1 MRKSST
7 CFQCFLCFP
16 RFLWWFRPE
25 SQKPEQIRT
34 DLAHENPR
42 LGSEVVLSLLLLIN
56 ELSFGQRCKSVLKLK
71 GMDEWNA
78 APQAGGNKK
87 INDFVVRFA
96 NVNGTG
102 SASANALFTKAI
114 FRLGVPVT
122 PKNIFPSNI
131 QGLPTWYEVR
141 VSEKGY
147 LGRREGVDLMV
158 AVNPQSM
165 KKDYADVHPGGYFL
179 YDSTKPLPPEYER
192 TDITHLGIPMTA
204 LCNEQYS
211 DARQRQ
217 LFKNIVYIGAL
228 SALFDIEFTVLEQL
242 IGEQFK
248 GKEKLIEPN
257 IKALT
262 MGVEY
267 VRENFE
273 CPFDLRVER
282 RDLLGDKI
290 LYSGNS
296 ACALGAIYAG
306 ATVAAWYPI
315 TPSTSVV
322 DAFAKYAAKY
332 RVDAETGKNNYAIVQ
347 AEDELAAIGMVMGA
361 CWNGARAFTATS
373 GPGVSLMNE
382 FLGLGYFAE
391 VPTVLIDVQR
401 TGPSTGMPTRTQQSD
416 ILLAAYASHGDTK
429 HPLLFPASPRECFEM
444 TALAFD
450 LTEQLQTPV
459 IVMTDLD
466 LGMNDHVTQP
476 LTWDDSRAYNR
487 GKVLTAEQLDFL
499 GKSIARMQTVMDEHD
514 VVTNGNGHVDP
525 GMASELEAQPHGD
538 HSMTQPLEQ
547 FKGKFGRY
555 LDIDDDGIPYRTIPG
570 THETRGAFVTRGSS
584 RDEYAVYTEDG
595 DAYRRN
601 VDRLNRKW
609 NTAKELVPAPVF
621 SDAKTRNRD
630 SESNEVIPSASAET
644 AIQNPE
650 SEIQN
655 AVVFF
660 GTSTYA
666 AEEAIEMLAD
676 EGIHLDAMRVRAFP
690 FGRAFREF
698 VDSHDRI
705 FVIEQNRDA
714 QFKSL
719 MMIELAIDPAKL
731 VSVLNYDGM
740 PITADNIFRQI
751 HTELQR

>member
-1 MRKSST
+1 M
-7 CFQCFLCFP
+7 
-16 RFLWWFRPE
+16 
-25 SQKPEQIRT
+25 
-34 DLAHENPR
+34 
-42 LGSEVVLSLLLLIN
+42 SLN
-56 ELSFGQRCKSVLKLK
+56 
-71 GMDEWNA
+71 N
-78 APQAGGNKK
+78 NTK

-102 SASANALFTKAI
+102 SASANALFTKAV
-114 FRLGVPVT
+114 FRMGVPVT

-147 LGRREGVDLMV
+147 LGRREGVDVMV

-165 KKDYADVHPGGYFL
+165 KKDYADVRAGGYFV
-179 YDSTKPLPPEYER
+179 YDNTKPLAPAYDR
-192 TDITHLGIPMTA
+192 TDIAHIGIPMTA
-204 LCNEQYS
+204 LCNAEYT

-228 SALFDIEFTVLEQL
+228 ATLFDIEFSMLEGL
-242 IGEQFK
+242 IAEQFK

-257 IKALT
+257 IRALQL
-262 MGVEY
+262 GVGYVKEHFEY
-267 VRENFE
+267 
-273 CPFDLRVER
+273 PFSLRVER

-306 ATVAAWYPI
+306 ATIAAWYPI

-322 DAFAKYAAKY
+322 DAFAKYCSKY

-361 CWNGARAFTATS
+361 MWNGARAFTATS

-429 HPLLFPASPRECFEM
+429 HPLLFPASPKECFEM
-444 TALAFD
+444 TAAAFD
-450 LTEQLQTPV
+450 LTERLQTPV

-476 LTWDDSRAYNR
+476 LTWDDSRAYDR
-487 GKVLTAEQLDFL
+487 GKVLTSAQLEAITA
-499 GKSIARMQTVMDEHD
+499 GSMK
-514 VVTNGNGHVDP
+514 GNGDGRRTSTP
-525 GMASELEAQPHGD
+525 GLPGRDGSDETAGE
-538 HSMTQPLEQ
+538 PLQQ
-547 FKGKFGRY
+547 FCGKFGRY

-570 THETRGAFVTRGSS
+570 THTTYGAFVTRGSS
-584 RDEYAVYTEDG
+584 RDEYAAYTEDG
-595 DAYRRN
+595 EAYRRN
-601 VDRLNRKW
+601 VDRLARKW
-609 NTAKELVPAPVF
+609 DTAKELVPPPVF
-621 SDAKTRNRD
+621 FGPGMSH
-630 SESNEVIPSASAET
+630 
-644 AIQNPE
+644 E
-650 SEIQN
+650 SEPG
-655 AVVFF
+655 AVVTGHTDGMIFF

-666 AEEAIEMLAD
+666 AEEAIEMLAGD
-676 EGIHLDAMRVRAFP
+676 GVLLDAMRPRAFP
-690 FGRAFREF
+690 FGSAFREF
-698 VDSHDRI
+698 VSSHERL

-714 QFKSL
+714 QFRSL
-719 MMIELAIDPAKL
+719 MMIELGVDASKL

-740 PITADNIFRQI
+740 PITADNIYRQI
-751 HTELQR
+751 KASFEKT

>member
-1 MRKSST
+1 MHD
-7 CFQCFLCFP
+7 QVP
-16 RFLWWFRPE
+16 
-25 SQKPEQIRT
+25 
-34 DLAHENPR
+34 
-42 LGSEVVLSLLLLIN
+42 GSELGRTS
-56 ELSFGQRCKSVLKLK
+56 
-71 GMDEWNA
+71 
-78 APQAGGNKK
+78 AGTKV
-87 INDFVVRFA
+87 NDFVVRFA

-114 FRLGVPVT
+114 FRKGVPVT

-147 LGRREGVDLMV
+147 LGRREGVDVMV

-165 KKDYADVHPGGYFL
+165 KKDYADTREGGYFV
-179 YDSTKPLPPEYER
+179 YDSTKPLPPDYTR

-204 LCNEQYS
+204 LCNEQFT

-217 LFKNIVYIGAL
+217 LFKNIVYIGAV
-228 SALFDIEFTVLEQL
+228 SALFDIDFSVLEGL

-257 IKALT
+257 ITAL
-262 MGVEY
+262 MLGVNFAK
-267 VRENFE
+267 ENFE

-322 DAFAKYAAKY
+322 DAFAKYCSKY
-332 RVDAETGKNNYAIVQ
+332 RVDAETGRNNYAIVQ

-361 CWNGARAFTATS
+361 MWNGARAFTATS

-416 ILLAAYASHGDTK
+416 ILLAAYASHGDTR
-429 HPLLFPASPRECFEM
+429 HPLLLPSTPKECFEM

-450 LTEQLQTPV
+450 LSEQLQTPV

-466 LGMNDHVTQP
+466 LGMNDHITEP
-476 LTWDDSRAYNR
+476 LTWDESRHWKR
-487 GKVLTAEQLDFL
+487 GKVLTPEQLDKIY
-499 GKSIARMQTVMDEHD
+499 GGM
-514 VVTNGNGHVDP
+514 TNGTSNGNIKD
-525 GMASELEAQPHGD
+525 GD
-538 HSMTQPLEQ
+538 DNIDAEDHPEQGRHESGGAELEQ
-547 FKGKFGRY
+547 FRGKFGRY

-570 THETRGAFVTRGSS
+570 THSTRGAFVTRGSS

-595 DAYRRN
+595 EAYRRN
-601 VDRLNRKW
+601 VDRLARKW
-609 NTAKELVPAPVF
+609 ETAKELVPGPVF
-621 SDAKTRNRD
+621 YENAERGMRNA
-630 SESNEVIPSASAET
+630 ESSRLETVGSGSTASALDGKT
-644 AIQNPE
+644 DSAFPVPH
-650 SEIQN
+650 SAFP

-666 AEEAIEMLAD
+666 AEEAIELLSE
-676 EGIHLDAMRVRAFP
+676 EGIQLDAMRVRAFP
-690 FGRAFREF
+690 FGKAFRDF
-698 VDSHDRI
+698 VESHERI

-714 QFKSL
+714 QFRSL
-719 MMIELAIDPAKL
+719 MMIELGVNPAKI

-751 HTELQR
+751 KGSI